1 MDIKSVSSISPTSSQ
16 SNTKPSDNSL
26 SELQQQK
33 KSLNTAILQA
43 NADVSLSSGN
53 NSLSLLYKTALEGI
67 NEALEAEFGP
77 NSIEASV
84 NSELDV
90 SPQATAD
97 RIVSQSTGFFA
108 AFAEQNPDLTEQEA
122 LTKFTNIISSGID
135 KGFSEAR
142 DILEGLSVLQGEIA
156 DNIDQTY
163 RLVQSG
169 LSAFIEQFG
178 QTKEGE

>member
-1 MDIKSVSSISPTSSQ
+1 MDIKPISPLSSSSQ
-16 SNTKPSDNSL
+16 TITQSTDHSL
-26 SELQQQK
+26 TESQQQK
-33 KSLNTAILQA
+33 KNLNTAILQA

-77 NSIEASV
+77 NSIENSV
-84 NSELDV
+84 ETELDV

-97 RIVSQSTGFFA
+97 RIVSQSTAFFT
-108 AFAEQNPDLTEQEA
+108 AFSEQNPDLTEQEA
-122 LTKFTNIISSGID
+122 LEKFTTIINSGID

-142 DILEGLSVLQGEIA
+142 DILEGLSVLQGDIA

-163 RLVQSG
+163 SLVQSG